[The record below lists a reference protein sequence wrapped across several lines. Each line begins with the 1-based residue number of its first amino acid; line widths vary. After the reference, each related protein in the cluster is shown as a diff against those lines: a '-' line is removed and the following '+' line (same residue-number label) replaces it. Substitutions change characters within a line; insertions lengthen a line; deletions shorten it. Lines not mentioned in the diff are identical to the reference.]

1 MSKSN
6 TTQRNGIQAL
16 YSFTP
21 FTVLFSRSKEDYG
34 MILVPS
40 LFYSTAVIDGKSSK
54 YRRQFTNNDWYH
66 GYYNKFIYY
75 NDSGDTKKLK
85 TVVHPYLIKPKI
97 FSRNTP
103 FEIKYTHND
112 LSKKRKF
119 IVNWD
124 YTKPFPKLMKF
135 SYESLTQGYNC
146 RFGFILITDDKNCPL
161 ANECKLFQPKSSTKK
176 SSTKTCKHYNGPN
189 SYERLYK
196 VMPHIVRTV
205 REDPF
210 SDKEILA
217 LIQANIKGQDRILGK
232 VEYEDKLSLEAFSD
246 ATIFKDNMADLYY
259 LDFLWV
265 SYKEAIGFKQDNLHG
280 IVIQFNPKAMDEYV
294 EELLYNSR
302 SIRDWMCLK
311 MNMYF
316 GNDAKYIRLRKSQSS
331 TRGFEAISRFSNLLN
346 GVKATNSNSGIG
358 KYFDC
363 DSDSPKFE
371 NLKMFTSFVLIH
383 TIAHVFVEDIL
394 PIFSPS
400 LHNQFLYYIEHPIF
414 GDSKEN
420 IYIIDTI
427 QGGSGVLKILSE
439 LIKSKPNQFT
449 LSMNMIVQKI
459 IQSYS
464 CHENKFNKNLANL
477 NVKLQKYKN
486 QLNKLVDRVIDI
498 YDSWRSCSK
507 DTFPLHVAVRNYL
520 AENFQR
526 EIYGSST
533 NRSYF
538 KDLISELPLC
548 WDGCNACVGMDKG
561 CMFMP
566 FDQPFLISRN
576 LVTMFLNTANN
587 WLGKSVFTI
596 ASGITSTNSLLD
608 VFKDLILLA
617 EREIILVSPWIS
629 KDTINILNDIKYRR
643 SIKVKVITLDSEQNQ
658 GAIEEAENN
667 NNDPI
672 IVLKFPEDKKE
683 KLLHLKAL
691 VIDGSIVITGSANY
705 TNSGLG
711 SNIEI
716 VNIILDPENVKSVLK
731 QIEDIEKSINK
742 K

>member
-1 MSKSN
+1 
-6 TTQRNGIQAL
+6 
-16 YSFTP
+16 
-21 FTVLFSRSKEDYG
+21 

-40 LFYSTAVIDGKSSK
+40 PFYSTKVIKRKSSK
-54 YRRQFTNNDWYH
+54 YGRQFTDDDWYH

-75 NDSGDTKKLK
+75 NDSGNTEKLK

-97 FSRNTP
+97 FSRNKR
-103 FEIKYTHND
+103 FKIKYTHND
-112 LSKKRKF
+112 LSKNRGSMTKR
-119 IVNWD
+119 D

-146 RFGFILITDDKNCPL
+146 RYGFILITDEKNCPL
-161 ANECKLFQPKSSTKK
+161 ANKCKLFQPGN
-176 SSTKTCKHYNGPN
+176 STKTCKHYVGPN
-189 SYERLYK
+189 TYERLYK

-205 REDPF
+205 REYPF

-217 LIQANIKGQDRILGK
+217 LIQVNIKGQDRILGK
-232 VEYEDKLSLEAFSD
+232 IKYDEKLSLEAFSD
-246 ATIFKDNMADLYY
+246 ATIFKDNLADLYY
-259 LDFLWV
+259 LDYLWV

-294 EELLYNSR
+294 EELLNNSR

-331 TRGFEAISRFSNLLN
+331 TRGFEAISRFSNNLLN

-371 NLKMFTSFVLIH
+371 ILKMFTSFVLIH
-383 TIAHVFVEDIL
+383 TIAHVFVEGIL

-449 LSMNMIVQKI
+449 LSMYDIVKDI
-459 IQSYS
+459 IKSYY

-477 NVKLQKYKN
+477 NVKLQKYQN
-486 QLNKLVDRVIDI
+486 QLNKLVNRVIDI
-498 YDSWRSCSK
+498 YNSWRSCSK
-507 DTFPLHVAVRNYL
+507 DTFPFHVAVRNYL
-520 AENFQR
+520 AKNFQE

-576 LVTMFLNTANN
+576 LVTMFLNTAND

-596 ASGITSTNSLLD
+596 SSGITSTNSLLD
-608 VFKDLILLA
+608 VLKDLILLA

-658 GAIEEAENN
+658 RAIEEAENN

-691 VIDGSIVITGSANY
+691 VIDGSIAITGSANY

-711 SNIEI
+711 SNIEM
-716 VNIILDPENVKSVLK
+716 VNIILDPDNVKSVLK
-731 QIEDIEKSINK
+731 QIENIEKSIDK

>member
-21 FTVLFSRSKEDYG
+21 FALLFSRSKEDYN

-40 LFYSTAVIDGKSSK
+40 PFYSTEVIDGKSSK
-54 YRRQFTNNDWYH
+54 YRRQFTDDDWYH

-75 NDSGDTKKLK
+75 NDSGNTKKLK

-103 FEIKYTHND
+103 FEIEYTHND

-146 RFGFILITDDKNCPL
+146 RYGFILITDEKNCPL
-161 ANECKLFQPKSSTKK
+161 ANKCKLFQQGNN
-176 SSTKTCKHYNGPN
+176 TKTCKHYVGPN
-189 SYERLYK
+189 TYERLYK

-205 REDPF
+205 REYPF

-217 LIQANIKGQDRILGK
+217 LIQVNIKGQDRILGK
-232 VEYEDKLSLEAFSD
+232 IKYDEKLSLEAFSD

-259 LDFLWV
+259 LDYLWV

-280 IVIQFNPKAMDEYV
+280 IVIQFNPQAMDEYV
-294 EELLYNSR
+294 EELLNNSQ

-331 TRGFEAISRFSNLLN
+331 TRGFRAISRFSNLLN
-346 GVKATNSNSGIG
+346 GIKTTNSNSGIR

-383 TIAHVFVEDIL
+383 TIAHVFVEGIL
-394 PIFSPS
+394 PLFSPS
-400 LHNQFLYYIEHPIF
+400 LYNQFLYYIEHPIF
-414 GDSKEN
+414 GDRKEN

-449 LSMNMIVQKI
+449 LSMNTIVQNI
-459 IQSYS
+459 IKSYKN
-464 CHENKFNKNLANL
+464 HEYTFNKNLANL
-477 NVKLQKYKN
+477 SVELQKYKN
-486 QLNKLVDRVIDI
+486 QLNELVDRVIDI

-520 AENFQR
+520 AENFQK
-526 EIYGSST
+526 EIYESS
-533 NRSYF
+533 RSCF

-576 LVTMFLNTANN
+576 LVTMFLNTAVK
-587 WLGKSVFTI
+587 WLGKSVFII
-596 ASGITSTNSLLD
+596 ASGITSTSSLLD

-617 EREIILVSPWIS
+617 EGEIILVSPWIS

-658 GAIEEAENN
+658 RAIEEAEN

-691 VIDGSIVITGSANY
+691 VIDGSIAITGSANY
-705 TNSGLG
+705 TNSGLS
-711 SNIEI
+711 SNIEM
-716 VNIILDPENVKSVLK
+716 VNIFLDPENVKDVLK
-731 QIEDIEKSINK
+731 QIEDIEKSIDK

>member
-1 MSKSN
+1 MTKSK

-21 FTVLFSRSKEDYG
+21 FALLFSRNKDDYG

-40 LFYSTAVIDGKSSK
+40 PFYSTEVINGKSSRYK
-54 YRRQFTNNDWYH
+54 RQFTDNDWYH
-66 GYYNKFIYY
+66 GSYNKFEYY
-75 NDSGDTKKLK
+75 DDSGNTGKLK

-103 FEIKYTHND
+103 FEIEYTHND
-112 LSKKRKF
+112 LSKTRKSMAK
-119 IVNWD
+119 WD
-124 YTKPFPKLMKF
+124 YTEPFPKLMKF

-146 RFGFILITDDKNCPL
+146 RYGFILITDEKNCPL
-161 ANECKLFQPKSSTKK
+161 ANKCKLFQPGN
-176 SSTKTCKHYNGPN
+176 STKTCKHYVGPN
-189 SYERLYK
+189 TYERLYK

-217 LIQANIKGQDRILGK
+217 LIQVNIKGHDRILGK
-232 VEYEDKLSLEAFSD
+232 IKYDDKLSLEAFLD

-259 LDFLWV
+259 LDYLWV

-280 IVIQFNPKAMDEYV
+280 IVIQFNPQAMDEYV
-294 EELLYNSR
+294 EELLNNSP

-316 GNDAKYIRLRKSQSS
+316 GYDAKYIRLRKSQSS
-331 TRGFEAISRFSNLLN
+331 TRGFKALSRFSNLLN
-346 GVKATNSNSGIG
+346 DIKATNSNSGIG

-383 TIAHVFVEDIL
+383 TIAHVFVEGIL
-394 PIFSPS
+394 SLFSPS
-400 LHNQFLYYIEHPIF
+400 PHNQFLYYIEHPIF

-439 LIKSKPNQFT
+439 LIKSQPNQFT
-449 LSMNMIVQKI
+449 PSMNMIVNYI

-464 CHENKFNKNLANL
+464 KHEKTFNKNLANL
-477 NVKLQKYKN
+477 SVELQKYKN
-486 QLNKLVDRVIDI
+486 QLNELVDRVIDI

-520 AENFQR
+520 AENFQK
-526 EIYGSST
+526 EIYGSSE

-548 WDGCNACVGMDKG
+548 WDGCSACVGMDKG

-576 LVTMFLNTANN
+576 LVTMFLNTAVK

-596 ASGITSTNSLLD
+596 ASGITSANSLLD

-617 EREIILVSPWIS
+617 ERDIILVSPWIS

-643 SIKVKVITLDSEQNQ
+643 SIKVKVITLDSEQNRR
-658 GAIEEAENN
+658 AIEEAENN
-667 NNDPI
+667 SNDPI

-691 VIDGSIVITGSANY
+691 VIDGSIAVTGSANY

-716 VNIILDPENVKSVLK
+716 VNIILDPDNVKSVLK
-731 QIEDIEKSINK
+731 QIEDIEKSIDK